1 VPKREGPSGG
11 PGGHAHRHYV
21 SRGIEVT
28 VEEDEEG
35 VSLELDGEPIQVTR
49 IGDEYHSQLANQFI
63 GFATLDELV
72 EELLRNE
79 GRYWIRRPG
88 GQGPEHPHH
97 HHGGGG

>member
-1 VPKREGPSGG
+1 VPKREKPSGG
-11 PGGHAHRHYV
+11 SEGGAHRRYV

-28 VEEDEEG
+28 VEESEAG
-35 VSLELDGEPIQVTR
+35 VSLELDGEPIEVAR

-63 GFATLDELV
+63 GFATIDELV

-79 GRYWIRRPG
+79 GRYWIRQPG